1 MSSPAS
7 MLAVESLTMAFGGVR
22 AIDELSFRIRPGPVH
37 SIIVPNGAGK
47 TTLFN
52 LITGVY
58 QPTSGRILL
67 DGKDLARRSAH
78 QRACSGMIRTFQN
91 LQICMNMT
99 ALENVMLGEH
109 QHLDH
114 RFLPALLSLP
124 RVRRGERESRERS
137 AELMAFVGLSG
148 YIDSDA
154 SAMPYGALKRLEIA
168 RALVTSPKLILL
180 DEPFAGVDPVAKE
193 EIQAEIRR
201 LKNEF
206 GKSVLITDHDA
217 ERTLE
222 VCDRALII
230 DAGKVLKEGTPREII
245 ADDTVRKVYLGNTF
259 RAGDDYEH
267 AVA

>member
-1 MSSPAS
+1 M
-7 MLAVESLTMAFGGVR
+7 
-22 AIDELSFRIRPGPVH
+22 
-37 SIIVPNGAGK
+37 
-47 TTLFN
+47 
-52 LITGVY
+52 
-58 QPTSGRILL
+58 
-67 DGKDLARRSAH
+67 
-78 QRACSGMIRTFQN
+78 
-91 LQICMNMT
+91 
-99 ALENVMLGEH
+99 
-109 QHLDH
+109 
-114 RFLPALLSLP
+114 
-124 RVRRGERESRERS
+124 
-137 AELMAFVGLSG
+137 
-148 YIDSDA
+148 
-154 SAMPYGALKRLEIA
+154 
-168 RALVTSPKLILL
+168 
-180 DEPFAGVDPVAKE
+180 DPVAKE

>member
-1 MSSPAS
+1 RGDGLARRLGGRGSGPHPAAAVPDDLLRLRMGDLRPHPHARHDLHAQGPGADALGAAAAEMS
-7 MLAVESLTMAFGGVR
+7 MLTVDSLTMAFGGLR
-22 AIDELSFRIRPGPVH
+22 AIDELSFEIRPGPVH
-37 SIIVPNGAGK
+37 SIIGPNGAGK

-67 DGKDLARRSAH
+67 DGQDLARRSAH
-78 QRACSGMIRTFQN
+78 QRACSGMNRTFQN

-99 ALENVMLGEH
+99 ALANVTLGEH

-137 AELMAFVGLSG
+137 AELMAFVGLSA

-168 RALVTSPKLILL
+168 RALAARP
-180 DEPFAGVDPVAKE
+180 
-193 EIQAEIRR
+193 R
-201 LKNEF
+201 L
-206 GKSVLITDHDA
+206 
-217 ERTLE
+217 
-222 VCDRALII
+222 
-230 DAGKVLKEGTPREII
+230 
-245 ADDTVRKVYLGNTF
+245 
-259 RAGDDYEH
+259 
-267 AVA
+267 